1 MVITKKIT
9 IKDAQKKIERH
20 QSMLLQTNE
29 QQQQQKLNS
38 TK

>member
-9 IKDAQKKIERH
+9 IEDAQKKIERN
-20 QSMLLQTNE
+20 QSMSLQTNE